1 MRETPLR
8 GFLIEITMIYLTKLA
23 LIPAFV
29 ALLAVPQTGFESDY
43 LPAANNESASAF
55 LAENPPLTYRT
66 AFINGKILSVYAT
79 AYNSVPEQTDDAPF
93 ITASGTYT
101 RDGII
106 AANFLPFG
114 TALKIPDIF
123 GDKVFVVEDR
133 MNERYGDRIDIWME
147 TIEEAKKFGLRK
159 VKIVIL

>member
-1 MRETPLR
+1 MAK
-8 GFLIEITMIYLTKLA
+8 IA

-29 ALLAVPQTGFESDY
+29 ALLAFPQAGFESDY
-43 LPAANNESASAF
+43 LPASNNENINAF
-55 LAENPPLTYRT
+55 LAENPPLNYRT
-66 AFINGKILSVYAT
+66 AYINGKTLSVYAT
-79 AYNSVPEQTDDAPF
+79 AYNSVPEQTNDTPF

-101 RDGII
+101 RDGVI

-133 MNERYGDRIDIWME
+133 MNERYADRIDIWTE
-147 TIEEAKKFGLRK
+147 TVEEAKKFGLRK
-159 VKIVIL
+159 VRIVIL